1 MAVVT
6 PPDTSSSESAQDTA
20 HPETRRRIPFLGLAL
35 LVGVVALAGYIGVN
49 VLTVLFAVVSP
60 PLPPMPANLVEISH
74 ENVAYG
80 VDRWRYTSTEDACS
94 LVKFLEDNSG
104 VCVYAPLQCAT
115 NPEQTNRFAAD
126 GLVAR
131 CDGSIDFSIF
141 TMNWFGL
148 VVKNSDSQSR
158 LDLDR
163 EVFWLGTGR
172 Q

>member
-6 PPDTSSSESAQDTA
+6 PPEASSDAPQ
-20 HPETRRRIPFLGLAL
+20 TRGRGRVSFLTFLL
-35 LVGVVALAGYIGVN
+35 LVVVIAVAAYIGFN

-60 PLPPMPANLVEISH
+60 PLPPMPANIVETQH

-80 VDRWRYTSTEDACS
+80 VDRWRYTSTENGCT
-94 LVKFLEDNSG
+94 LVRFLEENGG
-104 VCVYAPLQCAT
+104 VCEYAPMQCMT
-115 NPEQTNRFAAD
+115 NPDETSQSLISE
-126 GLVAR
+126 GIVAR
-131 CDGSIDFSIF
+131 CIGNIDFSIF

-148 VVKNSDSQSR
+148 VVQQSATQSQ

-172 Q
+172 EQ

>member
-6 PPDTSSSESAQDTA
+6 PPEASPDTSQSGGKARVSLFTVV
-20 HPETRRRIPFLGLAL
+20 L
-35 LVGVVALAGYIGVN
+35 LVAVVALAAFIGIN

-60 PLPPMPANLVEISH
+60 PLPPIPANVVEVRH

-80 VDRWRYTSTEDACS
+80 VDRWRYTSIDNACT
-94 LVKFLEDNSG
+94 LVKFLEDNGGDCS
-104 VCVYAPLQCAT
+104 YAPLQCMT
-115 NPEQTNRFAAD
+115 NPDETSQMLIAD
-126 GLVAR
+126 GVVAQCYGR
-131 CDGSIDFSIF
+131 IDFSIF

-148 VVKNSDSQSR
+148 LVQKSSTQSQ

-172 Q
+172 EQ